1 MSNVNYSG
9 EKFAKANNIDICY
22 DTFGDKSKPALL
34 LIQGFASQMI
44 IWKEEFCRE
53 LASKGF
59 FVIRFDNRDVG
70 LTSKMDN
77 MPIPNPMDIIA
88 SLQKGEH
95 PEVPYK
101 LSDMAK
107 DAVGLLDALQIQS
120 AHIVGVSM
128 GGMIAQTIAIEHPER
143 VKTLTSLSSTTGNP
157 RLPQAKPEVGAIL
170 VTPPPPDRAKNIEG
184 QLKIWKVLHGSK
196 YTFPEQYIR
205 ERSAKV
211 FDRNFYPAGS
221 ARQYAAIFG
230 SGSRNKALANLHV
243 PTLVIHGDADPLIPF
258 EGGKDTAN
266 TIPGAE
272 LLIIEGMGHTIPD
285 EVRPQ
290 IIDAIVKNAKKNL

>member
-9 EKFAKANNIDICY
+9 EKFVKANNIDICY
-22 DTFGDKSKPALL
+22 DTFGDKSKPTIL

-44 IWKEEFCRE
+44 IWKEEFCRD

-59 FVIRFDNRDVG
+59 LVIRFDNRDIG
-70 LTSKMDN
+70 LSTKMEN
-77 MPIPNPMDIIA
+77 LPVPNPLSILA

-120 AHIVGVSM
+120 VHIVGISM

-143 VKTLTSLSSTTGNP
+143 VKTLTSLSSTTSNP
-157 RLPQAKPEVGAIL
+157 KLPQAKPEVQKIL
-170 VTPPPPDRAKNIEG
+170 IIPPPTDREKFIEG
-184 QLKIWKVLHGSK
+184 QLKIFKVLHGPRYS
-196 YTFPEQYIR
+196 FPEEFIR

-211 FDRNFYPAGS
+211 FDRNFYPTGS
-221 ARQYAAIFG
+221 SRQFAAIFG
-230 SGSRNKALANLHV
+230 SGSRNKALANLQI
-243 PTLVIHGDADPLIPF
+243 PTLVIHGDADPLIPV

-266 TIPGAE
+266 AIPGAE
-272 LLIIEGMGHTIPD
+272 LIIIEGMGHTIPD